1 MRRADI
7 IGGVITILFGVF
19 AITQSMQIEYWWKFG
34 PGPGFLPLWASF
46 ILVFGGVLLL
56 IQALRKPKPETHRSK
71 DPQQIKRIGNVA
83 AVAGLTVLTAVVM
96 IYLGFN
102 IAIFLFMAVMVH
114 MLGKYRWYITLG
126 TAVFV
131 SISFY
136 ILFAVWLQVPLPKGF
151 WEFL

>member
-1 MRRADI
+1 MRRADM
-7 IGGVITILFGVF
+7 IGGMLTILFGIF
-19 AITQSMQIEYWWKFG
+19 AVTQAIQIEYWWKFG
-34 PGPGFLPLWASF
+34 PGSGFLPLWASI
-46 ILVFGGVLLL
+46 ILIFGGCLLL
-56 IQALRKPKPETHRSK
+56 IQTLLKPKPDKHRPK
-71 DPQQIKRIGNVA
+71 DPQQVKRIGNVA
-83 AVAGLTVLTAVVM
+83 VVAGLTVLTAVCM

-114 MLGKYRWYITLG
+114 MLGNYRWYITLG
-126 TAVFV
+126 TAAFV

>member
-7 IGGVITILFGVF
+7 IGSIITIMIGLFAVS
-19 AITQSMQIEYWWKFG
+19 QSMQIEYWWKFG
-34 PGPGFLPLWASF
+34 PGPGFLPLWASL
-46 ILVFGGVLLL
+46 IMIFGGCLLL
-56 IQALRKPKPETHRSK
+56 VQALRKKKSDKQRSG
-71 DPQQIKRIGNVA
+71 PQQTKRIGNV
-83 AVAGLTVLTAVVM
+83 VVVGSLTVLTAIVM

-102 IAIFLFMAVMVH
+102 IAIFLFMAIMVH

-126 TAVFV
+126 TAAAVT
-131 SISFY
+131 ISFY

>member
-7 IGGVITILFGVF
+7 IGGVITILFGIF
-19 AITQSMQIEYWWKFG
+19 AITQSMRIEYWWKFG
-34 PGPGFLPLWASF
+34 PGPGFLPLWAS
-46 ILVFGGVLLL
+46 IIMVFGGCLLL
-56 IQALRKPKPETHRSK
+56 IQALQKPKADNHRPK

-83 AVAGLTVLTAVVM
+83 AVAGLTVLTAIVM